1 MCQGVLTPARRT
13 MTYSEKYEAALILA
27 AREHR
32 AQNRKGTDIPYIT
45 HPVLVSI
52 ILARHGFPDPV
63 VIAGLLHDVVED
75 QNYPLT
81 MVEAEFGTEV
91 AEMVGALSEQKRD
104 ATGKVRPWLERKQE
118 NLDKLYRASA
128 GAVAVKAADA
138 LHNILT
144 LEADLR
150 RDGAVVWERFN
161 TDPRSSLWYY
171 RSVARLARER
181 LDDHPLVIELEEAV
195 ATLTLLVGC

>member
-1 MCQGVLTPARRT
+1 MV
-13 MTYSEKYEAALILA
+13 YSEQYEAALILA

-32 AQNRKGTDIPYIT
+32 TQNRKGTDIPYIT

-52 ILARHGFPDPV
+52 ILARHGFSDQV

-81 MVEAEFGTEV
+81 MVEAEFGAEV
-91 AEMVGALSEQKRD
+91 AEIVEALSEQKRS
-104 ATGKVRPWLERKQE
+104 ATGEIRPWLERKLE
-118 NLDKLYRASA
+118 SLEKLHRAST

-138 LHNILT
+138 LHNIRA

-150 RDGAVVWERFN
+150 RNGPAVWERFN
-161 TDPRSSLWYY
+161 ADPRSSLWYY
-171 RSVARLARER
+171 QRVALLARER
-181 LDDHPLVIELEEAV
+181 LDGHPLVIELEEAV
-195 ATLTLLVGC
+195 ATLTLMVGC

>member
-1 MCQGVLTPARRT
+1 MV
-13 MTYSEKYEAALILA
+13 YSEQYEAALILA

-32 AQNRKGTDIPYIT
+32 TQNRKGTDIPYIT

-52 ILARHGFPDPV
+52 ILARHGFSDQV

-81 MVEAEFGTEV
+81 MVEAEFGAEV
-91 AEMVGALSEQKRD
+91 AEIVEALSEQK
-104 ATGKVRPWLERKQE
+104 LESLE
-118 NLDKLYRASA
+118 KLHRAST

-138 LHNILT
+138 LHNIRA

-150 RDGAVVWERFN
+150 RNGPAVWERFN
-161 TDPRSSLWYY
+161 ADPRSSLWYY
-171 RSVARLARER
+171 QRVALLARER
-181 LDDHPLVIELEEAV
+181 LDGHPLVIELEEAV
-195 ATLTLLVGC
+195 ATLTLMVGC